1 MYAGGVATGEHTVSL
16 ISVSPK
22 PLYKVASVSHLS
34 LSGDTQFGYFRE
46 ERKKGNHAAADEHL
60 RLAAMYGHETARKLL
75 LRRRAKEKK
84 KADTEK
90 MKVAEII

>member
-84 KADTEK
+84 KADTGK

>member
-1 MYAGGVATGEHTVSL
+1 MHAGGVATGEHTVSL

-46 ERKKGNHAAADEHL
+46 ERKKGDHAAADEHL

>member
-1 MYAGGVATGEHTVSL
+1 MYAGGAVDSQHTVSL

-22 PLYKVASVSHLS
+22 PLYRVASVSHLS
-34 LSGDTQFGYFRE
+34 LSGNTQFSYFRE

-60 RLAAMYGHETARKLL
+60 RLAAMYGHETARKVLL
-75 LRRRAKEKK
+75 IRRAKEKK
-84 KADTEK
+84 KAGTGE